1 MDQGRLEELK
11 RLLQKRRGG
20 AKQNRGEE
28 LGVENS
34 ETENSETENSE
45 VSNFKVQNFEVSNFE
60 SLNPEA
66 SNSEF
71 PSSEISNYETQNSKA
86 PNSKVSN
93 SEASNSETP
102 DSDPDALNL
111 EAEADQN
118 SSCENNAEPQNF
130 ISDDSGALQE
140 NSKTRD
146 YDKEPIIIKDHT
158 YYEFMI
164 YQFPALLIGFIIFL
178 TFATIVNPVSLKT
191 FRMLPFILVSLLTVI
206 RDKDGMYFEFRNDK
220 ILYYYKNKIRK
231 IFELNSIGAM
241 VISFDCRHSMR
252 QRVNWFIKIALLL
265 WLLLAFVADS
275 YDETIGQYITNV
287 LCLFVLAAS
296 GIFGAKPLM
305 HLRNGS
311 LSFFGFHD
319 QLVLYKENA
328 EVEILNI
335 LMATEDEYLQLR
347 DYFMQTM
354 QKDISNLQRTMSIF
368 NEKIEFRKFKF

>member
-1 MDQGRLEELK
+1 
-11 RLLQKRRGG
+11 
-20 AKQNRGEE
+20 
-28 LGVENS
+28 
-34 ETENSETENSE
+34 
-45 VSNFKVQNFEVSNFE
+45 
-60 SLNPEA
+60 
-66 SNSEF
+66 
-71 PSSEISNYETQNSKA
+71 
-86 PNSKVSN
+86 
-93 SEASNSETP
+93 
-102 DSDPDALNL
+102 
-111 EAEADQN
+111 
-118 SSCENNAEPQNF
+118 
-130 ISDDSGALQE
+130 
-140 NSKTRD
+140 
-146 YDKEPIIIKDHT
+146 
-158 YYEFMI
+158 MI

-206 RDKDGMYFEFRNDK
+206 RDKDGMYFEFKNDK
-220 ILYYYKNKIRK
+220 ILYYHKNKIRK
-231 IFELNSIGAM
+231 IFELNNIGAM

-347 DYFMQTM
+347 DYFMQTI

>member
-1 MDQGRLEELK
+1 MDQSWIDELK
-11 RLLQKRRGG
+11 KPLQKRHQEPKRGSE
-20 AKQNRGEE
+20 QNSNGENFK
-28 LGVENS
+28 VPNS
-34 ETENSETENSE
+34 EIQNSE
-45 VSNFKVQNFEVSNFE
+45 VSNFEALNSEVSNFE
-60 SLNPEA
+60 SLNPGA

-71 PSSEISNYETQNSKA
+71 PNSEISNYETQNSKA
-86 PNSKVSN
+86 PNS
-93 SEASNSETP
+93 
-102 DSDPDALNL
+102 DPDALNL
-111 EAEADQN
+111 EAEADRN
-118 SSCENNAEPQNF
+118 FTYENNAEQQNF
-130 ISDDSGALQE
+130 ISDDSGALSQ

-178 TFATIVNPVSLKT
+178 TFVTIVNPVSLKT

-206 RDKDGMYFEFRNDK
+206 RDKDGMYFEFKNDK
-220 ILYYYKNKIRK
+220 ILYYHKNKIRK

-265 WLLLAFVADS
+265 WLLLAFVANS
-275 YDETIGQYITNV
+275 YDVTIGEYITNV

-311 LSFFGFHD
+311 LGFFGLHD

-335 LMATEDEYLQLR
+335 LMANKEEYLQLR

>member
-1 MDQGRLEELK
+1 ME
-11 RLLQKRRGG
+11 
-20 AKQNRGEE
+20 QNSNGENFK
-28 LGVENS
+28 VPNS
-34 ETENSETENSE
+34 EIQNSE
-45 VSNFKVQNFEVSNFE
+45 VSNFEVSNFE
-60 SLNPEA
+60 
-66 SNSEF
+66 
-71 PSSEISNYETQNSKA
+71 
-86 PNSKVSN
+86 
-93 SEASNSETP
+93 ASNSETLN
-102 DSDPDALNL
+102 SDPDALNL

-118 SSCENNAEPQNF
+118 SACDNNAEPQNF
-130 ISDDSGALQE
+130 ISDDSGALPQ
-140 NSKTRD
+140 NSKARD
-146 YDKEPIIIKDHT
+146 YDKEPIVIKDHT

-220 ILYYYKNKIRK
+220 ILYYHKNKIRK

-265 WLLLAFVADS
+265 WILLIFAADA
-275 YDETIGQYITNV
+275 YDMTIGESITDI
-287 LCLFVLAAS
+287 LCIFVLAAS
-296 GIFGAKPLM
+296 GIFGAKAIM

-311 LSFFGFHD
+311 LSFFGLHD

-335 LMATEDEYLQLR
+335 LMANKEEYVQLR

-368 NEKIEFRKFKF
+368 NKKIEFRKFKF

>member
-1 MDQGRLEELK
+1 MDQSRLEKLRK
-11 RLLQKRRGG
+11 LLNERRGN
-20 AKQNRGEE
+20 AKRSCDKELDGE
-28 LGVENS
+28 
-34 ETENSETENSE
+34 
-45 VSNFKVQNFEVSNFE
+45 NFNAQNFEAENSDNSKSDRLNLNALNFHASDLNDTNSK
-60 SLNPEA
+60 SLNSDA
-66 SNSEF
+66 SNLDDV
-71 PSSEISNYETQNSKA
+71 
-86 PNSKVSN
+86 NSKVSN
-93 SEASNSETP
+93 SKSLNSAT
-102 DSDPDALNL
+102 DALNL

-118 SSCENNAEPQNF
+118 SAFENNAESQNF
-130 ISDDSGALQE
+130 ISNNGGALRE
-140 NSKTRD
+140 NYKTRD
-146 YDKEPIIIKDHT
+146 YDKEAIIIKDHT

-191 FRMLPFILVSLLTVI
+191 FRMLPLILVSLLTVI

-275 YDETIGQYITNV
+275 YDETIGEYTTNV

-296 GIFGAKPLM
+296 GIFGAKAIM

-311 LSFFGFHD
+311 LGFFGLHD

-335 LMATEDEYLQLR
+335 LMANKEEYLQLR

>member
-11 RLLQKRRGG
+11 RLLQKRHQEPKRGL
-20 AKQNRGEE
+20 KQNSNGENFKAQ
-28 LGVENS
+28 NS
-34 ETENSETENSE
+34 EIQNSEAS
-45 VSNFKVQNFEVSNFE
+45 NFEVSNFE
-60 SLNPEA
+60 A
-66 SNSEF
+66 SNSE
-71 PSSEISNYETQNSKA
+71 SLNSRA
-86 PNSKVSN
+86 TN
-93 SEASNSETP
+93 SEALNSETLN
-102 DSDPDALNL
+102 SDPDALNL
-111 EAEADQN
+111 ETEAALN
-118 SSCENNAEPQNF
+118 SACENNAEPQNF
-130 ISDDSGALQE
+130 ILNDSGSLRQ
-140 NSKTRD
+140 NSKARD

-191 FRMLPFILVSLLTVI
+191 FRMLPSILISLLTVI
-206 RDKDGMYFEFRNDK
+206 RDKDGMYFEFKNDK

-241 VISFDCRHSMR
+241 IISFDCRHSMR
-252 QRVNWFIKIALLL
+252 QRINWFIKIALLF
-265 WLLLAFVADS
+265 WILLIFAADA
-275 YDETIGQYITNV
+275 YDMTIGESITDI
-287 LCLFVLAAS
+287 LCIFVLAAS
-296 GIFGAKPLM
+296 GIFGAKAII

-311 LSFFGFHD
+311 LGFFGLHD

-335 LMATEDEYLQLR
+335 LMANKEEYLQLR

-354 QKDISNLQRTMSIF
+354 QKDINNLQRTMSIF